1 MQALWQCA
9 DVTYKKPQANSQ
21 RLSSVAYMMITRC
34 PKSKKRSNHSSLE
47 CLRAG
52 ADQTKLSEVI
62 PVIGEDG
69 RSYANRQCVKCN
81 RINDVKNM
89 TFWGLVASCRGKVN
103 ATSLTYDSEYLHR
116 NCNWHFAPP
125 NTTKFSASPC
135 KITTLCQKVVETP
148 ESKELNYTDL
158 IEKCKSYMQVV
169 NTDSNIYKNF
179 HCALCDG
186 VNMSD
191 VNLPPTDGILPSLT
205 MFFDYD
211 SFSDDHDSSQHTPE
225 VTSPH
230 DVIGSYVTTV
240 GLSLSIACLSI
251 VVITYVWFPKLRT
264 MPGLVLLGLS
274 LSLILHQ
281 ALLLVSYLAT
291 SQSTACKG
299 VAVLL
304 HFMILSAFTWM
315 TIMSYDVAKT
325 FAMKG

>member
-9 DVTYKKPQANSQ
+9 DVTYKKPKSNSQ
-21 RLSSVAYMMITRC
+21 RLPSVAYMIITRC
-34 PKSKKRSNHSSLE
+34 SKSNKTTNHNSFE

-52 ADQTKLSEVI
+52 ADQTKLSDVI

-69 RSYANRQCVKCN
+69 RSYANRHCAKCN
-81 RINDVKNM
+81 GINDVKNM
-89 TFWGLVASCRGKVN
+89 TFWGLVVSCRGKVN
-103 ATSLTYDSEYLHR
+103 ATILTYDSEYLHR
-116 NCNWHFAPP
+116 HCNWHFAPP

-135 KITTLCQKVVETP
+135 KLTTLCQKVVETP
-148 ESKELNYTDL
+148 ELKELNYTNL
-158 IEKCKSYMQVV
+158 IEKCKSYMLLVGD
-169 NTDSNIYKNF
+169 NSNIYKNF
-179 HCALCDG
+179 HCVLCNG
-186 VNMSD
+186 VNISD
-191 VNLPPTDGILPSLT
+191 VNALPYNVILPSLT

-211 SFSDDHDSSQHTPE
+211 SLTDDHDPSQHTPE

-230 DVIGSYVTTV
+230 DAIGGYITTV
-240 GLSLSIACLSI
+240 GLALSIACLSI

>member
-9 DVTYKKPQANSQ
+9 DVTYKKPKSNSQ
-21 RLSSVAYMMITRC
+21 RLPSVAYMMITRC
-34 PKSKKRSNHSSLE
+34 SKSNKTTNHNSFE

-52 ADQTKLSEVI
+52 ADQTKLSDVI

-69 RSYANRQCVKCN
+69 RSYANRHCAKCN
-81 RINDVKNM
+81 GINDVKNM
-89 TFWGLVASCRGKVN
+89 TFWGLVVSCRGKVN
-103 ATSLTYDSEYLHR
+103 ATILTYDSEYLHR
-116 NCNWHFAPP
+116 HCNWHFAPP

-148 ESKELNYTDL
+148 ELKELNYTNL
-158 IEKCKSYMQVV
+158 IEKCKSYMLLVGD
-169 NTDSNIYKNF
+169 NSNIYKNF
-179 HCALCDG
+179 HCVLCNG
-186 VNMSD
+186 VNISD

-211 SFSDDHDSSQHTPE
+211 SLTDDHDPSQHTPE

-230 DVIGSYVTTV
+230 DAIGGYITTV
-240 GLSLSIACLSI
+240 GLALSIACLSI

-264 MPGLVLLGLS
+264 VPGLVLLGLS

>member
-9 DVTYKKPQANSQ
+9 DVTYKKPKSNSQ
-21 RLSSVAYMMITRC
+21 RLPSVAYMMITRC
-34 PKSKKRSNHSSLE
+34 SKSNKTTNHNSFE

-52 ADQTKLSEVI
+52 ADQTKLSDVI

-69 RSYANRQCVKCN
+69 RSYANRHCAKCN
-81 RINDVKNM
+81 GINDVKNM
-89 TFWGLVASCRGKVN
+89 TFWGLVVSCRGKVN
-103 ATSLTYDSEYLHR
+103 ATILTYDSEYLHR
-116 NCNWHFAPP
+116 HCNWHFAPP

-135 KITTLCQKVVETP
+135 KLTTLCQKVVETP
-148 ESKELNYTDL
+148 ELKELNYTNL
-158 IEKCKSYMQVV
+158 IEKCKSYMLLVGD
-169 NTDSNIYKNF
+169 NSNIYKNF
-179 HCALCDG
+179 HCVLCNG
-186 VNMSD
+186 VNISD
-191 VNLPPTDGILPSLT
+191 VNALPYNAILPSLT

-211 SFSDDHDSSQHTPE
+211 SLTDDHDPSQHTPE

-230 DVIGSYVTTV
+230 DAIGGYITTV
-240 GLSLSIACLSI
+240 GLALSIACLSI

>member
-9 DVTYKKPQANSQ
+9 DVTYKKPKSNSQ
-21 RLSSVAYMMITRC
+21 RLPSVAYMMITRC
-34 PKSKKRSNHSSLE
+34 SKSNKTTNHNSFE

-52 ADQTKLSEVI
+52 ADQTKLSDVI

-69 RSYANRQCVKCN
+69 RSYANRHCAKCN
-81 RINDVKNM
+81 GINDVKNM
-89 TFWGLVASCRGKVN
+89 TFWGLVVSCRGKVN
-103 ATSLTYDSEYLHR
+103 ATILTYDSEYLHR
-116 NCNWHFAPP
+116 HCNWHFAPP

-135 KITTLCQKVVETP
+135 KLTTLCQKVVETP
-148 ESKELNYTDL
+148 ELKELNYTNL
-158 IEKCKSYMQVV
+158 IEKCKSYMLLVGD
-169 NTDSNIYKNF
+169 NSNIYKNF
-179 HCALCDG
+179 HCVLCNG
-186 VNMSD
+186 VNISD
-191 VNLPPTDGILPSLT
+191 VNALPYNVILPSLT

-211 SFSDDHDSSQHTPE
+211 SLTDDHDPSQHTPE

-230 DVIGSYVTTV
+230 DAIGGYITTV
-240 GLSLSIACLSI
+240 GLALSIACLSI

>member
-9 DVTYKKPQANSQ
+9 DVTYKKPKSNSQ
-21 RLSSVAYMMITRC
+21 RLPSVAYMMITRC
-34 PKSKKRSNHSSLE
+34 SKSNKTTNHNSFE

-52 ADQTKLSEVI
+52 ADQTKLSDVI

-69 RSYANRQCVKCN
+69 RSYANRHCAKCN
-81 RINDVKNM
+81 GINDVKNM
-89 TFWGLVASCRGKVN
+89 TFWGLVVSCRGKVN
-103 ATSLTYDSEYLHR
+103 ATILTYDSEYLHR
-116 NCNWHFAPP
+116 HCNWHFAPP

-135 KITTLCQKVVETP
+135 KLTTLCQKVVETP
-148 ESKELNYTDL
+148 ELKELNYTNL
-158 IEKCKSYMQVV
+158 IEKCKSYMLLVGD
-169 NTDSNIYKNF
+169 NSNIYKNF
-179 HCALCDG
+179 HCVLCNG
-186 VNMSD
+186 VNISD
-191 VNLPPTDGILPSLT
+191 VNALPYNVILPSLT

-211 SFSDDHDSSQHTPE
+211 SLTDDHDPSQHTPE

-230 DVIGSYVTTV
+230 DAIGGYITTV
-240 GLSLSIACLSI
+240 GLALSIACLSI

-274 LSLILHQ
+274 LSLILYQ